1 MGDEVKK
8 LNIGNYVTT
17 QNDIATKEKA
27 AAEKAAADIK
37 AVNDANIEAKKQQA
51 QALSDAGKAMIQST
65 ADANQVIEDTYTDAA
80 KQLGEDLT
88 AARTEDSILR
98 KADARSSQILA
109 ATEAAA
115 AIANLIGVG
124 GFNAVNQTITP
135 QYSQDWMRRADA
147 AHQQR
152 KTRIENIRERQRAA
166 EDRLAILKG
175 RNAKDLAGLK
185 YKQAVTDAGQSGAIK
200 DAETKAAL
208 DQIKAN
214 YGAGA
219 AERIANAAT
228 NKQATEWMIR
238 QQQADRDYNLRWTA
252 YNNRGGGSNTKSGG
266 FNITLGSDGTHPPV
280 RLTFGNEKSV
290 INTMLANRAKVQMD
304 DKDRKLLEDMARV
317 GIVKPD
323 DLSAILMRYI
333 GSSPELRQ
341 LIIGAADGVYELTD
355 PNAPADTD
363 DSGTSQPTGQWQ
375 PTGFLWGGY
384 GQPTQY
390 NDEPVTQPK
399 ETQKAAKAPKIDAQW
414 NPNAYLWDGRSGQEP
429 PVEYTKPAK
438 PQQEQKPKKSEQNKT
453 KKSEQKKPNEGLKS
467 YH

>member
-1 MGDEVKK
+1 MGDEEKK

-17 QNDIATKEKA
+17 QNGIAAAEKA

-37 AVNDANIEAKKQQA
+37 AVNDANIEAKKQLA
-51 QALSDAGKAMIQST
+51 KALSDAGNTLITETGK
-65 ADANQVIEDTYTDAA
+65 ANQVIEDTYTNAA

-88 AARTEDSILR
+88 AAQTEDDILR

-135 QYSQDWMRRADA
+135 KYSQDWMRRADA

-166 EDRLAILKG
+166 EDRLAVLKG
-175 RNAKDLAGLK
+175 GNAKDLAGLK
-185 YKQAVTDAGQSGAIK
+185 YKQAVTDAGQQDGAIK

-214 YGAGA
+214 YAAGA
-219 AERIANAAT
+219 AERNANAAT
-228 NKQATEWMIR
+228 NKQATEWSIR

-266 FNITLGSDGTHPPV
+266 FNITLGSDGTNPPV
-280 RLTFGNEKSV
+280 RLTFSNEKSV
-290 INTMLANRAKVQMD
+290 INTMLANREKVQMD
-304 DKDRKLLEDMARV
+304 EKDRKLLENMARV

-333 GSSPELRQ
+333 DRSPELRQ
-341 LIIGAADGVYELTD
+341 LIMGAADGVYALND
-355 PNAPADTD
+355 P
-363 DSGTSQPTGQWQ
+363 
-375 PTGFLWGGY
+375 WGGY
-384 GQPTQY
+384 GQPTQF

-399 ETQKAAKAPKIDAQW
+399 ETQTHTQKPKAEKAPKIDAQW
-414 NPNAYLWDGRSGQEP
+414 NPNAYLWDGRSDKEP
-429 PVEYTKPAK
+429 PVKYAKPAK
-438 PQQEQKPKKSEQNKT
+438 PQQQNKET
-453 KKSEQKKPNEGLKS
+453 KKSEQKKANEGLKK